1 VSSPL
6 PVHDAAPADVPTS
19 SPASGAEQ
27 SRLRRRLIPLL
38 AVAGLIM
45 FGVASSIW
53 WGPELSGRAGWSV
66 PNDLWGTMIAASRL
80 LHGNLAGLY
89 THPTGLITLPGG
101 AIILVP
107 VVAVIDAFGVS
118 LHLQSAHNPDP
129 PAWLLAGPYQTAISG
144 VALFAAD
151 AIAEHLGLT
160 RGKRILVAGASAIAL
175 WNVSLRWGH
184 PEDAVAVG
192 LFLYAVLALS
202 SGKIIRCSW
211 LVGAAVAIQP
221 LVLLALPVLLIM
233 LPVRRIPAFLTRA
246 AIPGTVLLAIAAAA
260 NWPATYAAVF
270 TEPNWP
276 HVDKP
281 TPWLA
286 LATPLGQGAVAAG
299 PVRLIAIAAA
309 CACAIAAA
317 RQCRGALPSDPEAM
331 RPQALLRLL
340 WWIAVALALRS
351 VFEPVMV
358 AFYLWPVLAI
368 ALITATARW
377 SRLITT
383 CLLVAGLTAGA
394 QVPWQSWLAWWAPV
408 VLVLALILLVAW
420 PVAEGAPSWRWRH
433 RHQVRAAL

>member
-1 VSSPL
+1 MSSPL
-6 PVHDAAPADVPTS
+6 PVHDAAPADVPRS
-19 SPASGAEQ
+19 LPASGAEQ

-38 AVAGLIM
+38 AVAGLII
-45 FGVASSIW
+45 FGFASSIW
-53 WGPELSGRAGWSV
+53 WGPELGGRSAWSL
-66 PNDLWGTMIAASRL
+66 PNDLWGTLIAASRL

-107 VVAVIDAFGVS
+107 VVALIDAFGVS
-118 LHLQSAHNPDP
+118 LHLQSAHNPYP
-129 PAWLLAGPYQTAISG
+129 SAWLLAGPYQTAISG
-144 VALFAAD
+144 VAVFAAD
-151 AIAEHLGLT
+151 AIAEQLGLT
-160 RGKRILVAGASAIAL
+160 RRKRIVLASAGAVAL

-202 SGKIIRCSW
+202 RGKVTGCSW

-221 LVLLALPVLLIM
+221 LVLLALPVLLVM
-233 LPVRRIPAFLTRA
+233 LPARRVPAFLTRA
-246 AIPGTVLLAIAAAA
+246 GLPGALLLAIAAAA

-276 HVDKP
+276 RVDKP

-286 LATPLGQGAVAAG
+286 LATPLRHGAVAAG
-299 PVRLIAIAAA
+299 PVRLIAVAAA
-309 CACAIAAA
+309 GACAIAAA
-317 RQCRGALPSDPEAM
+317 RQCRGAGGIVTWDTQTM
-331 RPQALLRLL
+331 LRLL

-358 AFYLWPVLAI
+358 AFYLWPVLAV

-377 SRLITT
+377 SRFIATG
-383 CLLVAGLTAGA
+383 LLVAGLTAGA
-394 QVPWQSWLAWWAPV
+394 QVPWQSWWAWWAPV
-408 VLVLALILLVAW
+408 VAVLALILAVAW
-420 PVAEGAPSWRWRH
+420 PIADDAPSWRWRH
-433 RHQVRAAL
+433 RHEVRAAL